1 VGGRKGVSTIL
12 VVEDD
17 PTLSETLA
25 YNLRAEEHVPVLA
38 ADAPSAIRL
47 ARERPPDLVLLD
59 LMLPGGS
66 GLEVLKDLRSF
77 SSAPVIILTARDDD
91 LDRVLGLEIGADD
104 YMTKPFSLRVLLA
117 RIKANLRRVE
127 LDRLGQG
134 TQVLRHGPVN
144 VDVGSRTVYVGSHTV
159 TLQPKEFDLLVHLL
173 RNPARVLT
181 REQILHSVWGH
192 EFVGERTVDVHVRR
206 LRAKLEAAG
215 ASNPVRTV
223 HGVGYALG
231 SDRDSLEERVVEPVS

>member
-1 VGGRKGVSTIL
+1 MSTIL

-17 PTLSETLA
+17 PTLRETLA
-25 YNLRAEEHVPVLA
+25 YNLRAEDHVPVLA
-38 ADAPSAIRL
+38 EDAPSALRL
-47 ARERPPDLVLLD
+47 ARQQLPDLVLLD

-66 GLEVLKDLRSF
+66 GLEVLKDLRRF
-77 SSAPVIILTARDDD
+77 SAVPVIILTARDDD
-91 LDRVLGLEIGADD
+91 LDRVLGLEMGADD
-104 YMTKPFSLRVLLA
+104 YITKPFSLRVLLA

-127 LDRLGQG
+127 LDRVGQG
-134 TQVLRHGPVN
+134 GEALRHGPVN
-144 VDVGSRTVYVGSHTV
+144 VDVGGRMVYVGPQTV

-173 RNPARVLT
+173 RNPSRVLT
-181 REQILHSVWGH
+181 RDQILHSVWGH

-223 HGVGYALG
+223 HGVGYALAISG
-231 SDRDSLEERVVEPVS
+231 EAVEKAAETVS